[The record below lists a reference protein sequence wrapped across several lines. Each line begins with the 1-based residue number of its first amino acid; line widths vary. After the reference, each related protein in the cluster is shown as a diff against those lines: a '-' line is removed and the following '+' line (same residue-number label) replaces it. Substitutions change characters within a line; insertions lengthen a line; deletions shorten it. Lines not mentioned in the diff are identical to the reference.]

1 MEEAGEGGVDGGG
14 LCFEMFFDE
23 FWSGVLV
30 RLVVEVLVGEGV
42 GEVGLVEEVELGW
55 MVCTLGG
62 LLFIQII

>member
-1 MEEAGEGGVDGGG
+1 
-14 LCFEMFFDE
+14 MFFDE